1 MHPAPPCAAPLLIEA
16 LARDLGIP
24 TSRRPIERTEL
35 LVAEAIA
42 APPPLG
48 PVDPLPGEPAR

>member
-1 MHPAPPCAAPLLIEA
+1 MHPALPCAASLPIEA
-16 LARDLGIP
+16 LARDPGIP
-24 TSRRPIERTEL
+24 SSWLPIERTEL
-35 LVAEAIA
+35 LTAEAIA

>member
-16 LARDLGIP
+16 RARDLGIP
-24 TSRRPIERTEL
+24 PSRPIEHTEL
-35 LVAEAIA
+35 LAAEAIA
-42 APPPLG
+42 APPPLA